1 VKTADIFSNAVVVL
15 FGLALLFVFIPG
27 FVPVESGPG
36 FGLAATT
43 MPNVAVTTMV
53 ALAAMFFVYRL
64 CRAQPTEDSEAEYDS
79 TPPIEHNNWV
89 FLLRGGVFLIAV
101 TAIFEWVG
109 FLAAGPP
116 TVAGFMIIM
125 DEKRPIAVIGTSIV
139 ATAVIWLFFWQ
150 FLRFPLP

>member
-1 VKTADIFSNAVVVL
+1 VKTADIYSNAVVVL
-15 FGLALLFVFIPG
+15 SGLALLFVFIPG

-43 MPNVAVTTMV
+43 MPIVAATTMV
-53 ALAAMFFVYRL
+53 ALAAMFFVFRL
-64 CRAQPTEDSEAEYDS
+64 CRAQPTEDSEVEYDS
-79 TPPIEHNNWV
+79 TQPIEHKNWL
-89 FLLRGGVFLIAV
+89 FLLRAAIFLIVV

-116 TVAGFMIIM
+116 TVAGFMIMM
-125 DEKRPIAVIGTSIV
+125 DEKRPFAVIGTSIV
-139 ATAVIWLFFWQ
+139 ATAAIWLFFWQ

>member
-1 VKTADIFSNAVVVL
+1 MKTADIFSNAVVVL

-43 MPNVAVTTMV
+43 MPTVAATTMV

-64 CRAQPTEDSEAEYDS
+64 RRAQPTDESAAEYDA
-79 TPPIEHNNWV
+79 TQPIERKNWL
-89 FLLRGGVFLIAV
+89 FLLRGAVFLIAM

-116 TVAGFMIIM
+116 TVAGFMIMM
-125 DEKRPIAVIGTSIV
+125 DEKRPIAVIGTSII
-139 ATAVIWLFFWQ
+139 ATAAIWLFFWQ